1 MSRGASQHLR
11 QIHHQQ
17 QNETQKQ
24 KQQQGWAQPHA
35 WHVRGQQPKIS
46 MRAPDP
52 TYRPSGPFLPFWP
65 RESTPDPRNRI
76 LDSTPVGRKVQH
88 AESTVPVH
96 PQPRPF
102 TPQLF
107 LDFRAIF
114 FPAWP
119 IIFLIITK
127 NQVIWPSPGTLVV
140 SVNSLK
146 FQFQFFTLNLK
157 NSDKTKMSGRQWQ
170 GKPRLN

>member
-1 MSRGASQHLR
+1 MQCWAAAQNICSSPHPAYFLCHRSPASCGLATSPCL
-11 QIHHQQ
+11 
-17 QNETQKQ
+17 EL
-24 KQQQGWAQPHA
+24 
-35 WHVRGQQPKIS
+35 VFFSIS
-46 MRAPDP
+46 MLAPDP
-52 TYRPSGPFLPFWP
+52 TSRPSGPFLPFWP

-157 NSDKTKMSGRQWQ
+157 NSDKTKMSGRQ
-170 GKPRLN
+170 